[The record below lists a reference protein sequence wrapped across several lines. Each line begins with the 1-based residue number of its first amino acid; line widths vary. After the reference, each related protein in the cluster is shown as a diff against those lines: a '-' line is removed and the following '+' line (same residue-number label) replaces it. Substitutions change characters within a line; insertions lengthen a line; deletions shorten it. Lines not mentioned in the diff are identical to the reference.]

1 MMFLALKRES
11 LERVVL
17 VKILKIEHMSK
28 VFNPNTINENK
39 VFDDFSLEVDKGDFV
54 TIIGSNGAGKSTLLN
69 IIAGS
74 ITEDSGKIL
83 INNEEVS
90 NKPEYKRAKSIGRV
104 FQNPSVGVSPNMTI
118 LENMSLADNKGK
130 RFGLTSGINKK
141 KIDEYKEMLKRVD
154 LGLED
159 KLFNKVQLLSGG
171 QRQAL
176 TLLMA
181 TLRAEPTHKQ
191 IIKDYVTFSMG
202 DKEKAREEVTS
213 AYNNAFIEYKGKI
226 KEISKQKG
234 LGFKEKRN
242 LKKQYYKEFDEKVR
256 KYDLTKQILLL
267 DEQTAALDPK
277 TARKVLELTEK
288 IVRENQ
294 MTTLM
299 ITHNMKDAITYGD
312 RLIMF
317 YEGHIIHDIKGAE
330 KKKLT
335 VEQLLKM
342 FDEAER
348 NSVK

>member
-1 MMFLALKRES
+1 MLSFKN
-11 LERVVL
+11 VT
-17 VKILKIEHMSK
+17 K
-28 VFNPNTINENK
+28 VFYQGTPDQKVALDNVSFTINDGE
-39 VFDDFSLEVDKGDFV
+39 FV
-54 TIIGSNGAGKSTLLN
+54 TIIGGNGSGKTTTLNILAGTLNPDRGGVLLN
-69 IIAGS
+69 NVD
-74 ITEDSGKIL
+74 ITNMREDQ
-83 INNEEVS
+83 
-90 NKPEYKRAKSIGRV
+90 RAKYFARV
-104 FQNPSVGVSPNMTI
+104 FQDPQKGTAGNMQVI
-118 LENMSLADNKGK
+118 ENLAIAGTKGGK
-130 RFGLTSGINKK
+130 RGFSWYINKNK
-141 KIDEYKEMLKRVD
+141 KAEYAELLKSLG
-154 LGLED
+154 LGLETRMTT
-159 KLFNKVQLLSGG
+159 KAGVLSGG

-213 AYNNAFIEYKGKI
+213 AYNNAFIEYKSKI

-267 DEQTAALDPK
+267 DEHTAALDPK

-317 YEGHIIHDIKGAE
+317 YEGHIIHDISGGE

>member
-1 MMFLALKRES
+1 MLSFKN
-11 LERVVL
+11 VT
-17 VKILKIEHMSK
+17 K
-28 VFNPNTINENK
+28 VFYQGTPDQKVALDNVSFTINDGE
-39 VFDDFSLEVDKGDFV
+39 FV
-54 TIIGSNGAGKSTLLN
+54 TIIGGNGSGKTTTLNILAGTLNPDRGGVLLN
-69 IIAGS
+69 NVD
-74 ITEDSGKIL
+74 ITNMREDQ
-83 INNEEVS
+83 
-90 NKPEYKRAKSIGRV
+90 RAKYFARV
-104 FQNPSVGVSPNMTI
+104 FQDPQKGTAGNMQVI
-118 LENMSLADNKGK
+118 ENLAIAGTKGGK
-130 RFGLTSGINKK
+130 RGFSWYINKYK
-141 KIDEYKEMLKRVD
+141 KAEYAELLKSLG
-154 LGLED
+154 LGLETRMTT
-159 KLFNKVQLLSGG
+159 KAGVLSGG

-191 IIKDYVTFSMG
+191 IIKDYVIFSMG
-202 DKEKAREEVTS
+202 DKEKASEEVTS

-267 DEQTAALDPK
+267 DEHTAALDPK

-317 YEGHIIHDIKGAE
+317 YEGHIIHDISGDE

-348 NSVK
+348 NLVK